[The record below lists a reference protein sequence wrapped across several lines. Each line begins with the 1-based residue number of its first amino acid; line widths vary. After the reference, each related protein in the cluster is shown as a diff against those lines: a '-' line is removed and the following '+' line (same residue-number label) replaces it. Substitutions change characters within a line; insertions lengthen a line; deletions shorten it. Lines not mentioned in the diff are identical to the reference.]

1 MEHYQ
6 IPFPSLLQFLRFFRE
21 STQRNKSTKLPLAEA
36 RGQGVPRRRLIFF
49 VKIIQHRNASGTQK
63 YRVPSPSSA
72 KSTHD
77 ENRAQLCSRGN
88 RIAATYLAS
97 RQIILDIFQS
107 CCKAVA
113 KNLYYFIYSFFF
125 FFFLFRNIIDFVLH
139 STYMSIVVE
148 FEGYPSL

>member
-1 MEHYQ
+1 MKAHNETRVQNCHWPRQ
-6 IPFPSLLQFLRFFRE
+6 GARVFLAGG
-21 STQRNKSTKLPLAEA
+21 TN
-36 RGQGVPRRRLIFF
+36 FF

-125 FFFLFRNIIDFVLH
+125 FFFLLRNIIDFVLH